1 MSSKFPIVK
10 KIDRLG
16 RILICS
22 DIRKMYGFDT
32 DKEVLI
38 YLKED
43 GFFVKPMPQ
52 EDNQSIIT

>member
-10 KIDRLG
+10 KIDTAG

-22 DIRKMYGFDT
+22 DIRKMYGFEK

-43 GFFVKPMPQ
+43 GFFVMPKKDT
-52 EDNQSIIT
+52 EKTD